1 MTNYSS
7 FPASTTTVIGR
18 PVVGSSSS
26 PTTGGSS
33 NKKRATAANNDC
45 RGFSTSIAD
54 MFAEPDNERIDCCSV
69 TCCGILQ
76 TDRDRFLLQGVPP
89 PPPIKRCTVHF
100 MLPVTI
106 FLTAGLAAMHVRD
119 PTLNQVASTALV
131 LALVGYFVLQCA
143 KGRSKRID
151 IRKDLLWFK
160 YRLQNRRRIGLSVGA
175 GAGGASSPAASS
187 PSSRLFGGRNSWHAI
202 LLQQHQIP
210 RPDLDDDFDAQHH
223 GGGGNASSSF
233 LLGQSAH
240 DLGAAHPY
248 CCGIGCYKADTTA
261 SKNNCCGYYVQLCGL
276 CAVAQEG
283 RELELLLP
291 DYYRR
296 IDYITMQPMVE
307 YYPAIYRRKYEA
319 SNEGFF
325 PSLSKLS
332 VRILQAWLVMTLLIL
347 AWGALGPLYWKY
359 VVRTGNRSHAFSLAD
374 FGIYLLTFAEAV
386 LMLLLARF
394 LIVIIPRHSSPIV
407 HSKPPI
413 ELSTDAI
420 IKYFASGFLLSTSL
434 AVFWELLGAI
444 FLKISLSLILAASG
458 IEVAADP
465 DTDGTISGLRAVR
478 RDGSSE
484 GKYDRDFTTHGASLF
499 QPCWWSPQP
508 AGSSSS
514 GKDFV
519 SVFGQ
524 DHPLVYTLYL
534 LLNAFVLAA
543 LIEEVCKYFGY
554 RMVEHP
560 DLLSRRDLEQ
570 ASKVVHVNADDDD
583 EEDDGGEE
591 EEADYFEYD
600 DSQGGQRAAN
610 SQRRSQLRQREDHA
624 RKRREQTSRD
634 YSKQRQSA
642 QATGASITLAMISVA
657 MGFTCC
663 ENLVYIFLYSSSSPR
678 MELYVLMSRTLF
690 PVHPI
695 AAALQSIGVCRRD
708 LEGVPTPLWQLVL
721 PAVLFHGAYDFFI
734 LWVDFLDKRHGVY
747 ADEGSEQVSVLA
759 VAVSFVVSVLILL
772 TALVHLWRQGRQQRQ
787 RLAELDRHAT
797 RGQSALV

>member
-1 MTNYSS
+1 MEGRRSASPPQLMTNYSS
-7 FPASTTTVIGR
+7 FPASTTVIG
-18 PVVGSSSS
+18 PVGSTS
-26 PTTGGSS
+26 PTSNSS
-33 NKKRATAANNDC
+33 KKKATNEY
-45 RGFSTSIAD
+45 RGFSTSISD
-54 MFAEPDNERIDCCSV
+54 IFAEPDNERIDCCSV

-89 PPPIKRCTVHF
+89 PPPIKRCTVHL
-100 MLPVTI
+100 MLPITI
-106 FLTAGLAAMHVRD
+106 FLTAGLAAMHVRN
-119 PTLNQVASTALV
+119 PTLNQAASTALI

-143 KGRSKRID
+143 KGRSKRIE

-160 YRLQNRRRIGLSVGA
+160 YRLQNRRRIGLAVGA
-175 GAGGASSPAASS
+175 AGPPS
-187 PSSRLFGGRNSWHAI
+187 PSSSPRLFGRSSWHAI

-210 RPDLDDDFDAQHH
+210 RPDLDDDAQHD
-223 GGGGNASSSF
+223 GGDSSTSF
-233 LLGQSAH
+233 LLGQSDH

-248 CCGIGCYKADTTA
+248 CCGIGCYKSDTA
-261 SKNNCCGYYVQLCGL
+261 AAKSNCCGYFVQWCGL

-307 YYPAIYRRKYEA
+307 YYPAIYRRKYDEAA
-319 SNEGFF
+319 SNNEGSFF
-325 PSLSKLS
+325 PALSKLS
-332 VRILQAWLVMTLLIL
+332 VRILQAWLVMTLLML
-347 AWGALGPLYWKY
+347 AWGTLGPLYWKY

-394 LIVIIPRHSSPIV
+394 LLIIVPRHSSPIV
-407 HSKPPI
+407 NNKPPM

-444 FLKISLSLILAASG
+444 FLKICLSLLLAASG

-465 DTDGTISGLRAVR
+465 DTDGTLSSIRAVAR
-478 RDGSSE
+478 EGDG
-484 GKYDRDFTTHGASLF
+484 GAYDRDYPNHGASLF
-499 QPCWWSPQP
+499 QPCWWWSPQS
-508 AGSSSS
+508 ASTS
-514 GKDFV
+514 KDFV

-570 ASKVVHVNADDDD
+570 ASKVVHVNADD
-583 EEDDGGEE
+583 EGEDGEE

-600 DSQGGQRAAN
+600 DNEEGQRATN
-610 SQRRSQLRQREDHA
+610 SQRRSQRRLREDHA
-624 RKRREQTSRD
+624 RKRREQTSQD

-642 QATGASITLAMISVA
+642 QATGSSITLAMISVA

-708 LEGVPTPLWQLVL
+708 LEGVPTPLWQLIL

-747 ADEGSEQVSVLA
+747 ADEGSEQVSILA

-772 TALVHLWRQGRQQRQ
+772 SALVHLWRQGRQQRQ
-787 RLAELDRHAT
+787 RLAELDRQT
-797 RGQSALV
+797 SRGQSGLV